1 VVIRW
6 WNSLRICLFVSTQ
19 YINVTDTRRTDGQT
33 DGRTPHDSI
42 GRAYAGIARQNGA
55 LYKWNRAKWQLN
67 AHCIICKAKKQESS
81 LRLIQTAR
89 IVHQPRQ
96 SELQIYPKSLGLV
109 LGKKCQTYLILII
122 RIVHQPRQ
130 SELQICPKLLGIVL
144 SKKCQRDVI

>member
-1 VVIRW
+1 
-6 WNSLRICLFVSTQ
+6 
-19 YINVTDTRRTDGQT
+19 VTDTRRTDGQT

-96 SELQIYPKSLGLV
+96 SETRV
-109 LGKKCQTYLILII
+109 LTEINTDSQDSTSAETV
-122 RIVHQPRQ
+122 RIANLPEIARLSFRQ
-130 SELQICPKLLGIVL
+130 EMPDVSYTNNPDSTSAETVRIANL
-144 SKKCQRDVI
+144 S